1 MINNY
6 PDNSLKLQTIKE
18 LEEKLIDIS
27 GYIGN
32 LGNSNNTET
41 AKVISL
47 ALIALKIW
55 STQQFYYTVQ
65 RRKQWQFTTHQH
77 KKLMMN

>member
-6 PDNSLKLQTIKE
+6 PDVSLKLQTIKE
-18 LEEKLIDIS
+18 LEDKLIDVS

-32 LGNSNNTET
+32 LGNPNNAET

-55 STQQFYYTVQ
+55 
-65 RRKQWQFTTHQH
+65 RKII
-77 KKLMMN
+77 

>member
-1 MINNY
+1 MINNH
-6 PDNSLKLQTIKE
+6 PDNLLKLQTIKE
-18 LEEKLIDIS
+18 LEDKLIEVS

-47 ALIALKIW
+47 ALIALKI
-55 STQQFYYTVQ
+55 
-65 RRKQWQFTTHQH
+65 
-77 KKLMMN
+77 

>member
-1 MINNY
+1 MKNNF
-6 PDNSLKLQTIKE
+6 PSDSLKSQTIKE
-18 LEEKLIDIS
+18 LEKRLIDIS

-47 ALIALKIW
+47 ALISLKIGDI
-55 STQQFYYTVQ
+55 
-65 RRKQWQFTTHQH
+65 K
-77 KKLMMN
+77 

>member
-65 RRKQWQFTTHQH
+65 RRK
-77 KKLMMN
+77 

>member
-1 MINNY
+1 MTNNH
-6 PDNSLKLQTIKE
+6 PSDSLKLQKIKE
-18 LEEKLIDIS
+18 LEERLIDIS

-32 LGNSNNTET
+32 LGNPNNTET

-65 RRKQWQFTTHQH
+65 RRK
-77 KKLMMN
+77 

>member
-1 MINNY
+1 MTNNY
-6 PDNSLKLQTIKE
+6 PDNSLKLQKIKE
-18 LEEKLIDIS
+18 LEERLIDIS

-32 LGNSNNTET
+32 LGNPNNTET

-55 STQQFYYTVQ
+55 SVQ
-65 RRKQWQFTTHQH
+65 
-77 KKLMMN
+77 

>member
-1 MINNY
+1 MITTNKTQNIGVRIMINNY

-32 LGNSNNTET
+32 LGNPNNTET

-47 ALIALKIW
+47 ALIALKI
-55 STQQFYYTVQ
+55 
-65 RRKQWQFTTHQH
+65 
-77 KKLMMN
+77 

>member
-32 LGNSNNTET
+32 LGNPNNTET

-55 STQQFYYTVQ
+55 
-65 RRKQWQFTTHQH
+65 RRQH
-77 KKLMMN
+77 EDNTRRIKNRFRIT

>member
-6 PDNSLKLQTIKE
+6 SSDSLRLQTIKE
-18 LEEKLIDIS
+18 LEDKLIEVS

-32 LGNSNNTET
+32 LGNPNNTET

-55 STQQFYYTVQ
+55 V
-65 RRKQWQFTTHQH
+65 KQ
-77 KKLMMN
+77 

>member
-6 PDNSLKLQTIKE
+6 SSDSLKLQTIKE
-18 LEEKLIDIS
+18 LEDKLIEIS

-32 LGNSNNTET
+32 LGNPNNTET

-47 ALIALKIW
+47 ALIALKIGDMKW
-55 STQQFYYTVQ
+55 SL
-65 RRKQWQFTTHQH
+65 K
-77 KKLMMN
+77 

>member
-1 MINNY
+1 MKNNY
-6 PDNSLKLQTIKE
+6 PSNSLKLQTIKE

-55 STQQFYYTVQ
+55 SVQ
-65 RRKQWQFTTHQH
+65 
-77 KKLMMN
+77 

>member
-6 PDNSLKLQTIKE
+6 PSDSLKLQTIKE
-18 LEEKLIDIS
+18 LEDKLIEVS

-32 LGNSNNTET
+32 LGNQNNTET

-47 ALIALKIW
+47 ALIALKI
-55 STQQFYYTVQ
+55 
-65 RRKQWQFTTHQH
+65 
-77 KKLMMN
+77 